1 MCDHHLPS
9 SGGRRQLQGGLLL
22 DKNQGGGGAGQHP
35 WEGPVAALVQV
46 LGTVHVPGGGKGM
59 AEEDKKAQ
67 QEMQM

>member
-1 MCDHHLPS
+1 MTTIYHLVV
-9 SGGRRQLQGGLLL
+9 GEGNFRVVCFWTRTREEA
-22 DKNQGGGGAGQHP
+22 GAGQHP

-46 LGTVHVPGGGKGM
+46 LGIVHVPGGSKGM